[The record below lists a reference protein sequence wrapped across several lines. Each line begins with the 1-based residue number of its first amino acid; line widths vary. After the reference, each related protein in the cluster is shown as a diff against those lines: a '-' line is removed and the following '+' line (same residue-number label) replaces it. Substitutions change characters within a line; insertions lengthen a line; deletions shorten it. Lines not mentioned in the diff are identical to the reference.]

1 MTSASTREEIKGK
14 DRAGSCMKLEAVRA
28 CEKPVTILI
37 RQTVVLTCES
47 VVKIS

>member
-1 MTSASTREEIKGK
+1 MTYSSTREEIKGK
-14 DRAGSCMKLEAVRA
+14 GRTASFMKLEAVCS

-37 RQTVVLTCES
+37 RQTSVLTCES